1 MDWKNLIEKAHSF
14 TYQEYVDYVQKLY
27 DENKVTGAEQSE
39 AKLEAT
45 KINLSRM
52 NRIYKTTNIDEKIIN
67 CINSKNVEQNWV
79 LIVEG
84 WCGDSAQVT
93 PIIAKLADAFKDK
106 INLRLILRDVNEEIM
121 NHFLTNGARAIPKLI
136 VFDKDFKNVLATWG
150 ARPEKIQK
158 MVVDY
163 KNSNETFDKDEFNK
177 ALHTWYAKD
186 KGQAMFEDLLN
197 LCMQQQTPEMV

>member
-27 DENKVTGAEQSE
+27 DENKVTGAEQSD

-52 NRIYKTTNIDEKIIN
+52 KRIYKTTNIDEKIIN
-67 CINSKNVEQNWV
+67 CINSKNVAQNWV

-106 INLRLILRDVNEEIM
+106 INLRLILRDENEEIM
-121 NHFLTNGARAIPKLI
+121 NHFLTNGTRAIPKLI

-163 KNSNETFDKDEFNK
+163 KNSKETFDKDEFNR

-186 KGQAMFEDLLN
+186 KGQAMFDDLLN
-197 LCMQQQTPEMV
+197 LCMQQQTQEMV

>member
-1 MDWKNLIEKAHSF
+1 MDWKKLIERMRTF
-14 TYQEYVDYVQKLY
+14 TYPEYVDYVQKLY
-27 DENKVTGAEQSE
+27 NECKVTGSEQSKE
-39 AKLEAT
+39 KLEAT

-52 NRIYKTTNIDEKIIN
+52 NRIYKTTHIDEKIIN
-67 CINSKNVEQNWV
+67 CMNTKNAEQNWI

-93 PIIAKLADAFKDK
+93 LIIAKLADAFKDK
-106 INLRLILRDVNEEIM
+106 INLKLILRDENEEFM

-136 VFDKDFKNVLATWG
+136 VFDKDFKKVIATWG

-158 MVVDY
+158 MVIDY
-163 KNSNETFDKDEFNK
+163 KNSTDHFDKDQFNK

-186 KGQAMFEDLLN
+186 KGQSMFEDLLN
-197 LCMQQQTPEMV
+197 LCMQQEP